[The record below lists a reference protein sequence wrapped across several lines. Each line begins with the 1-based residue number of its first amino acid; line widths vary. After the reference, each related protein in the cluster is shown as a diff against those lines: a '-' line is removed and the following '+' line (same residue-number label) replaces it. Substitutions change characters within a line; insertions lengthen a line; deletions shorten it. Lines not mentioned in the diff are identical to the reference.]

1 MPTSTQT
8 AGLVEN
14 QFNVHMSSIPNPR
27 PPTHLTDF
35 WCVPSIAAML
45 KRLGIVSLMT
55 LMAALAHFKLQAE
68 LANGVKVVVDESAIT
83 YGEIDSDAMMVA
95 GELLRQYGRQP
106 SLYEQK
112 VREARND
119 SMENAVQRQLILH
132 DYKVMGYSIPESIID
147 EVVQEEIKARYGDRA
162 TLTKTLQAQGVTYEK
177 WRQQAKDRF
186 IIRQLQLKNVSQES
200 IVSPYKIE
208 RFYQENKSDYKIEDQ
223 VKLRMIVL
231 NKTSEAEAET
241 AGRLAGEILTKLK
254 EGVPFSE
261 MASIHSQGSQRSQ
274 GGEWGWV
281 ERSVLRKELADV
293 AFALKPGE
301 LSNVIDTPQAYY
313 LMLVEDR
320 RTAHSKPLNEVQAE
334 IEKTLMTKERE
345 KRQKQYVDKLRK
357 KTFVRYF

>member
-1 MPTSTQT
+1 MPNSTQT

-14 QFNVHMSSIPNPR
+14 QFNVHMSSIR
-27 PPTHLTDF
+27 HLSLLTRLTGF
-35 WCVPSIAAML
+35 CCVPSIAAML
-45 KRLGIVSLMT
+45 KRLGAVWLMT
-55 LMAALAHFKLQAE
+55 LIAAFSHFKLHAE
-68 LANGVKVVVDESAIT
+68 LANGVKVVVDEAAIT
-83 YGEIDSDAMMVA
+83 YGEIESDAVMVA
-95 GELLRQYGRQP
+95 GELLRQYGRQ
-106 SLYEQK
+106 SALSEQK
-112 VREARND
+112 AREVRND

-132 DYKVMGYSIPESIID
+132 DYKAMGYSIPESIIE
-147 EVVQEEIKARYGDRA
+147 EVVQEEIKARYGDRS
-162 TLTKTLQAQGVTYEK
+162 TLTKTLQAQGITYEK

-186 IIRQLQLKNVSQES
+186 IIRQLQLKNINQES
-200 IVSPYKIE
+200 IVSPHKIE
-208 RFYQENKSDYKIEDQ
+208 RYYQDNKIDYKVEEQ

-231 NKTSEAEAET
+231 NKTSESEAAMAKGLAE
-241 AGRLAGEILTKLK
+241 EILTKLK

-261 MASIHSQGSQRSQ
+261 MASIHSQGSQRLQ

-301 LSNVIDTPQAYY
+301 LSDVIDTPQAYY

-320 RTAHSKPLNEVQAE
+320 RTAHNKPLTEVQAE